1 MIKAMTKVVKRAT
14 GPVKGPASGH
24 ADIRELAE
32 SLLGKQPDALDEE
45 EQNVLEDIRTRNLTS
60 QDAADIADERASYGD
75 RLADKVAAIG
85 GSWGFIIS
93 FMVVLLAWMV
103 LNTDI
108 LGHWHIAFDPYP
120 YIFLNLMLSMLAAI
134 QAPIIMMSQNRQ
146 AAVDRLAASIDYE
159 VNLRAELEIMRIQEK
174 LDSEVSERI
183 ELLLRQQ
190 QSTNEQLARIE
201 AALARQT
208 A

>member
-1 MIKAMTKVVKRAT
+1 MTKAVKRT
-14 GPVKGPASGH
+14 TVPVKEPASGH

-60 QDAADIADERASYGD
+60 QDAADMADERAYYGD
-75 RLADKVAAIG
+75 RLADKAAAIG

-108 LGHWHIAFDPYP
+108 QGYWHIAFDPYP
-120 YIFLNLMLSMLAAI
+120 YIFLNLMLSMLTAI
-134 QAPIIMMSQNRQ
+134 QAPIIMMSQNRP
-146 AAVDRLAASIDYE
+146 AR
-159 VNLRAELEIMRIQEK
+159 LRANIF
-174 LDSEVSERI
+174 
-183 ELLLRQQ
+183 
-190 QSTNEQLARIE
+190 ARRHCMWHHGE
-201 AALARQT
+201 ALPPECRG
-208 A
+208 